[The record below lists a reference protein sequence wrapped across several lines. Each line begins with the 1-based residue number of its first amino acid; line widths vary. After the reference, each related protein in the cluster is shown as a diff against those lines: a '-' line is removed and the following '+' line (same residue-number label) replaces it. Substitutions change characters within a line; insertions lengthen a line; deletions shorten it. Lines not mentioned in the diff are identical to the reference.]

1 MNAGPALVCFAVK
14 EETKFF
20 HAANCRTLI
29 TGMGQKNAA
38 ENLKKEL
45 ASTQPVLVLTCGFA
59 GGLNPQLKLGDVVFD
74 ADANSGLKEKL
85 IELGATPA
93 IFHCAERVAITL
105 AEKQAMRDSS
115 KADAVEME
123 SSAIRA
129 ICRERKIAA
138 ATIRVIS
145 DIATEDLP
153 LDFNAVMTP
162 DYRLSMAKL
171 LGKLM
176 REPAKIPQLME
187 FQKRTVFAARR
198 LGETLEKLMAK
209 ASHE

>member
-20 HAANCRTLI
+20 HAANCRVLI

-38 ENLKKEL
+38 EHLQKEL
-45 ASTQPVLVLTCGFA
+45 TSSRPALVLTCGFA
-59 GGLNPQLKLGDVVFD
+59 GALNPQLKLGDVVFD
-74 ADANSGLKEKL
+74 ADPAAGVKEKL
-85 IELGATPA
+85 TALGAIPA
-93 IFHCAERVAITL
+93 SFHCTERVAITV
-105 AEKQAMRDSS
+105 AEKKSLRESV

-129 ICRERKIAA
+129 VCRERNIPA
-138 ATIRVIS
+138 ATVRVIS
-145 DIATEDLP
+145 DTANEDLP
-153 LDFNAVMTP
+153 LDFNALMTP

-176 REPAKIPQLME
+176 REPAKIPKLME
-187 FQKRTVFAARR
+187 FQKRTVVAARQ
-198 LGETLEKLMAK
+198 LGETLEKLLA
-209 ASHE
+209 AR